1 MRVGGED
8 KRRGKVEESEEEIE
22 QGNQESNPT
31 LSIEY
36 CVLCIEYAYADW
48 ATDRGGA
55 MERDRGTDTDTEKG
69 RRRKGSRYGFKEKRK
84 REIEVGLGRGRGRG
98 RGRGGDKNSD
108 SNSDRD
114 SR

>member
-8 KRRGKVEESEEEIE
+8 KKRLEDRKRGKVEESEEEIE

-48 ATDRGGA
+48 ATDKGGA

-69 RRRKGSRYGFKEKRK
+69 RRRKGSKYGYKKKE
-84 REIEVGLGRGRGRG
+84 RER
-98 RGRGGDKNSD
+98 
-108 SNSDRD
+108 
-114 SR
+114 